1 MVKQPFIWVFLF
13 LYMAISAY
21 VILNLAGTP
30 ANNILLGKDGAT
42 RLGEEPQ
49 PKIARSP
56 LSFVRRPSP

>member
-42 RLGEEPQ
+42 CLGEEPQ
-49 PKIARSP
+49 PNIARSP
-56 LSFVRRPSP
+56 L